1 MGFFS
6 WNCNGCGHPMLNPY
20 SVNGINSWMANVVV
34 IEGGSKTLL
43 RGEYDGYGRVDDRD
57 IQLGP
62 WKDNSN
68 LENEPCCYHDA
79 CWVKAGEPT
88 EYIPSTHAED
98 QGYFFDDEHDIAP
111 PT

>member
-20 SVNGINSWMANVVV
+20 SVNGIYSWMANVVV

-98 QGYFFDDEHDIAP
+98 QGYFFDDEHDIEP

>member
-6 WNCNGCGHPMLNPY
+6 WNCIGCGHPMLNPY

-98 QGYFFDDEHDIAP
+98 QGYFFDDEHDIEP